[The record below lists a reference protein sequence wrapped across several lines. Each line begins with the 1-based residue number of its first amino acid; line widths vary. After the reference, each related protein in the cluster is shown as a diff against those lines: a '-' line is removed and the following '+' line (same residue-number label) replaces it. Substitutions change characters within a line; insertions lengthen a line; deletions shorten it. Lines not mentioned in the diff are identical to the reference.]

1 MGILKTP
8 IHTWPLP
15 RLPGGVE
22 LWIKRDDLTGC
33 QLSGNKVRKL
43 EFLMAEALEEGCN
56 CVVTIGGSQ
65 SNHCRA
71 TAVAARYAGME
82 AHLLLRTSRLKVTED
97 PGLVGNLLVERLIG
111 ANIYTVSKED
121 YVRLGSKRLGEIMM
135 QKVGGSGGNKPYF
148 IPVGG
153 SNSTGTW
160 GYVECFQELMQQAPK
175 GKGAFTDIVMACGS
189 GGTAAGLAIANEV
202 EQYGARVWAY
212 GVCDTPREFYDK
224 VDELA
229 QDMGFS
235 SLPPATEMLKVVQA
249 KGAGYS
255 ISREEELQ
263 TIKDVA
269 VATGVCLDPT
279 YSGKALHGFLHDLNA
294 NPDEWRGRKV
304 CFLHTGGLL
313 SMYEKADQLL
323 PIMDAGK
330 CRNLELSE

>member
-1 MGILKTP
+1 M
-8 IHTWPLP
+8 
-15 RLPGGVE
+15 
-22 LWIKRDDLTGC
+22 WIKRDDLTGC

-43 EFLMAEALEEGCN
+43 EFLVAEAMEQGCN
-56 CVVTIGGSQ
+56 CVVTIGGIQ

-82 AHLLLRTSRLKVTED
+82 SHLLLRTSRMHVGED

-121 YVRLGSKRLGEIMM
+121 YVRLGSPRLGEILT
-135 QKVGGSGGNKPYF
+135 QKVRGTEGNKPYF

-153 SNSTGTW
+153 SNGLGTW
-160 GYVECFQELMQQAPK
+160 GYLECFEEMMQQAPA
-175 GKGAFTDIVMACGS
+175 GEMAFTDIVVACGS

-202 EQYGARVWAY
+202 SKYGARVWAY
-212 GVCDTPREFYDK
+212 GVCDTPDDFYEK

-229 QDMGFS
+229 QEMGFS
-235 SLPPATEMLKVVQA
+235 GLAAAKEMLTVVQA

-269 VATGVCLDPT
+269 VSTGVCLDPT
-279 YSGKALHGFLHDLNA
+279 YSGKALHGFLNDVGGS
-294 NPDEWRGRKV
+294 PEKWKGRKV
-304 CFLHTGGLL
+304 CFIHTGGLL
-313 SMYEKADQLL
+313 STYEKIDQLQ
-323 PIMDAGK
+323 PIMDAEK
-330 CRNLELSE
+330 CNELNLEE